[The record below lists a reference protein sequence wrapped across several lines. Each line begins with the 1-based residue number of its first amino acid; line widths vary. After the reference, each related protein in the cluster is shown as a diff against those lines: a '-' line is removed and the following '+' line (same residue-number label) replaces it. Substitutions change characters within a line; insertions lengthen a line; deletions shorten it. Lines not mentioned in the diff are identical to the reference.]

1 MSIFDFKKNHHA
13 DGATYDGQGEERTGF
28 IDNIFIN
35 LEKGCLL
42 LRYPY
47 DNLSTS
53 ARVTVQEGQQ
63 MVFLSE
69 GMYSDAFLPGSRV
82 LSTNNLPFLE
92 RLANV
97 PYGGKSAFKTTVFCV
112 STVRQRFAGDDG
124 GWGVGL
130 TVRDYTL
137 SDEGVTIK
145 VGGYGTYE
153 FRIVNPIAF
162 IREYSGTLHEIW
174 LTDFADEFKSA
185 VSQRIVPALSKY
197 FSQQRVSITEVNNY
211 LPEMADYARREI
223 NAYLEDYGIELTRF
237 DIEGINQTESDPK
250 YERIF
255 EEQTSAGTMDL
266 ESRALARKRARE
278 GYNYQQER
286 QFDVMEGAA
295 NNVGAAGT
303 MMGAGMGLGM
313 GFGMGGAFGAQMG
326 NMAQGTFAAQP
337 QTAPPPPPP
346 PPTSVAFHILLNGQQ
361 AGPYDHV
368 TLQQLIGQCAITP
381 ATLVWRAG
389 MAQWA
394 VAQSVPELASMFN
407 TPPPPPPQA

>member
-1 MSIFDFKKNHHA
+1 MSLFNFKKNQHA

-35 LEKGCLL
+35 LERGCLL

-47 DNLSTS
+47 DNLSTH

-63 MVFLSE
+63 MVFMSE
-69 GMYSDAFLPGSRV
+69 GMYSDTFQPGSHV
-82 LSTNNLPFLE
+82 LSTNNIPFLE
-92 RLANV
+92 RLANI
-97 PYGGKSAFKTTVFCV
+97 PYGGKTAFKTTVFCV
-112 STVRQRFAGDDG
+112 STVRQRFAGEDA

-145 VGGYGTYE
+145 VGAYGSYE

-162 IREYSGTLHEIW
+162 IREYSGTQHEIW
-174 LTDFADEFKSA
+174 LADFADEFKSA
-185 VSQRIVPALSKY
+185 VSQRIVPALSQY
-197 FSQQRVSITEVNNY
+197 FSQQHASITDVNNF
-211 LPEMADYARREI
+211 LPQMADFARRSI
-223 NAYLEDYGIELTRF
+223 NEYLEEYGIELTKF
-237 DIEGINQTESDPK
+237 DIEGINPNEDDPN
-250 YERIF
+250 YQQIIGA
-255 EEQTSAGTMDL
+255 QTSAGAMDL

-278 GYNYQQER
+278 GYSYQQER

-295 NNVGAAGT
+295 NNPGAAGT
-303 MMGAGMGLGM
+303 MMGAGMGIGM

-326 NMAQGTFAAQP
+326 NMAQGAFGAQP
-337 QTAPPPPPP
+337 QTTPPPPPP
-346 PPTSVAFHILLNGQQ
+346 PPQSVAFHVLVNGQQ
-361 AGPYDHV
+361 AGPYDLATV
-368 TLQQLIGQCAITP
+368 QQLIGQGTVTP

-394 VAQSVPELASMFN
+394 AAQSVPELAALFN
-407 TPPPPPPQA
+407 VPPPPPPAP